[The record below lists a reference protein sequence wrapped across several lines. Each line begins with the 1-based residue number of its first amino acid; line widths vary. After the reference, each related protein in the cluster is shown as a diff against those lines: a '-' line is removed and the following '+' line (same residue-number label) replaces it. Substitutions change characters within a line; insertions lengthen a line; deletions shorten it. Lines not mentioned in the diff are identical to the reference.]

1 MDVLDSASLSDRLR
15 AARLRATRPRLA
27 VYRALADVGGH
38 HGADEV
44 YELVVASG
52 ARLSRTSVY
61 NALDAL
67 ATAGVVLMA
76 DAGPGRRLFEVGTT
90 WHHHAVCRRCGQI
103 SDIACA
109 VGKRPCLDPDDPE
122 WGDIEEAQVIFRGVC
137 AGCRD
142 QLADRG
148 GS

>member
-1 MDVLDSASLSDRLR
+1 MDVLDPVRLSERLR
-15 AARLRATRPRLA
+15 SAGLRATRPRVA
-27 VYRALADVGGH
+27 VYQALADLGGH
-38 HGADEV
+38 QAADDI
-44 YELVVASG
+44 YECVVATG

-67 ATAGVVLMA
+67 EAARVVLLA

-109 VGKRPCLDPDDPE
+109 VGEKPCLEPDDPD
-122 WGDIEEAQVIFRGVC
+122 WGDIDEAQIIFRGVC
-137 AGCRD
+137 AACRLKD
-142 QLADRG
+142 VGEPR
-148 GS
+148 